1 MDQAQHNMIAN
12 FIWSV
17 ADDVLAHIDSFMSDG
32 NYLMWTTDDVHA
44 GTMFR
49 SNSKLSYTNIC
60 GPLRPKDQL
69 DLNFMRMTD
78 ASKTKRV
85 VHLDINSKLMNN
97 IMARI
102 HVSVPLF
109 DEQVQIAHQV
119 KQAIEPSELAI
130 NRTRR
135 KIELLREYR
144 TRLIADV
151 VTGKLDV
158 REAATSLPD
167 EYDDLEEED
176 AFDDTLADETQVEID
191 EVVARVDDDA

>member
-17 ADDVLAHIDSFMSDG
+17 ADDVLAHIDSFMFDG
-32 NYLMWTTDDVHA
+32 EYLTWITDGIYA

-49 SNSKLSYTNIC
+49 SNSELSYTNVC

-69 DLNFMRMTD
+69 DLNFMRMTV
-78 ASKTKRV
+78 ASETKRV

-97 IMARI
+97 IMTRI

-119 KQAIEPSELAI
+119 KQVIEPSELAI
-130 NRTRR
+130 N
-135 KIELLREYR
+135 R

-158 REAATSLPD
+158 REAAASLPD
-167 EYDDLEEED
+167 EYDDLEEQD
-176 AFDDTLADETQVEID
+176 AFDDTLTNETQVEID